1 MDTVQSLHSVSCVSI
16 GQAQSTNALKSS
28 VCWFGNILAYLYD
41 HLTGGMTDC

>member
-16 GQAQSTNALKSS
+16 GQAN